1 MEKQDAIYF
10 EDYDK
15 ITDTILWFSQDIFL
29 RFTVSLASKAQ
40 DGTRRS
46 HHQEFAYESKYDNVA
61 VSRSIRRDI
70 NCYLSVE
77 VKNDFFNSAMIR
89 YQNMI
94 MMKLKMDN
102 VVQWF
107 TTLFTMEDNKLVIVG
122 NYKNEQVHLDYGKV
136 LEFEPIVLQFD
147 DGTFC
152 EGVRMYVNSRDT
164 YVDMPIDKF
173 MAFYYIIDKFDMYQ
187 NAIILLNYIQRP
199 EYGYNTFSMT
209 NMSEEELFARQGRR
223 YKRSNKFDGDGSN
236 SFFNKK

>member
-1 MEKQDAIYF
+1 MEKQQAIHF

-15 ITDTILWFSQDIFL
+15 ISDTILWFSSEIFL
-29 RFTVSLASKAQ
+29 RFTVSLAGKAQ

-46 HHQEFAYESKYDNVA
+46 NHQEFAYESKYDNVA
-61 VSRSIRRDI
+61 VSRSIRREI
-70 NCYLSVE
+70 NCYLSIE
-77 VKNDFFNSAMIR
+77 VKNDFYNSALIR

-94 MMKLKMDN
+94 MLKLKMDN

-107 TTLFTMEDNKLVIVG
+107 TTLFSIEDDKLAIVG

-152 EGVRMYVNSRDT
+152 EGIRMYVNSRDT

-173 MAFYYIIDKFDMYQ
+173 MAFYYIIEKFDMYQ

-199 EYGYNTFSMT
+199 DFGYNTFAMT
-209 NMSEEELFARQGRR
+209 NMSEEELFARHGR
-223 YKRSNKFDGDGSN
+223 YKKPKYDGDGSN